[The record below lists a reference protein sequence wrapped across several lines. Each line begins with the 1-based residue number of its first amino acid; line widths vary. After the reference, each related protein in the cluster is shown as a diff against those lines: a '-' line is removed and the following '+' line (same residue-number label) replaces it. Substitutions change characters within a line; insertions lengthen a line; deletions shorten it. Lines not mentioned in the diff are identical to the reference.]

1 LAARILRTL
10 PKRNFQYRHSCDSL
24 AITYVVIDAESRV
37 EARYY
42 HRSTIGAAL
51 AYLFWRAR
59 SDTRYSKLFTR
70 NGDDHRIARQLFVA
84 GLLLAGAGIL
94 LGIFCLV
101 ALLAMLLT

>member
-1 LAARILRTL
+1 MLNRELKLATTTAPPSVPRWHI
-10 PKRNFQYRHSCDSL
+10 C
-24 AITYVVIDAESRV
+24 
-37 EARYY
+37 
-42 HRSTIGAAL
+42 
-51 AYLFWRAR
+51 FWRAR

-94 LGIFCLV
+94 LAIFCLV